1 MRGQQEHSGS
11 LFSYVAIE
19 DRIPAKHPLRRIR
32 SLANEALP
40 LQRLN
45 TTFDQLYAA
54 AGRPS
59 IPPEQL
65 LLALLLQ
72 AIYGLRSERLL
83 LEQLN
88 YNMLYQ

>member
-1 MRGQQEHSGS
+1 MRDQQEHSGS

-32 SLANEALP
+32 SLANEAL
-40 LQRLN
+40 QRLN

-59 IPPEQL
+59 TPPERKKR
-65 LLALLLQ
+65 AKTDF
-72 AIYGLRSERLL
+72 R
-83 LEQLN
+83 
-88 YNMLYQ
+88 